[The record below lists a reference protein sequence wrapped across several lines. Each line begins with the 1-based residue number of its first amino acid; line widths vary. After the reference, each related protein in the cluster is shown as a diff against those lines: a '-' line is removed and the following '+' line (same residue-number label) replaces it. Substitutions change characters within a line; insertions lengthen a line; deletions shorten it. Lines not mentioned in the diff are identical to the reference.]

1 MNTLKNYIEKYY
13 VKNNYLNTLVITFL
27 FLSIIF
33 TRSFLGIQIW
43 MFRLG
48 ELVMAFSALI
58 FLITLIIFKPI
69 YEEKYKSIFL
79 TSVLVLLTFGM
90 TVVFTGSN
98 LFNVYTYKAS
108 SYIWSIGFL
117 FLGLTLPKLKTLRR
131 PYSIL
136 LQISLLIIY
145 LVAIYDFPENIVEF
159 FYSYS
164 DKYEP
169 HKGSDIVINFAILIY
184 FLNRFY
190 KHNQYGFELFLVNLS
205 IFLPLFLY
213 KSRAALISILIFV
226 IYELFLYRKEILRFN
241 FRRIIVFLFVSI
253 LLIVS
258 TFLSQ
263 RYVVVEFSEE
273 TIEQI
278 PDAFKTL
285 GEYKFSKYKDDY
297 PLFYIS
303 EKRLFSGDGNLN
315 WRLQLWQDA
324 IEDNYQENKLF
335 YGIGYKSKFNVF
347 IENNLVN
354 TIGVADGNDRR
365 GLDGLNEHVHNYFL
379 TIFLRGGFL
388 QLLVFFTF
396 YYSLFQSAKKNNQL
410 FEMIIFSTS
419 VMFVSFFDSSMENAH
434 FPLLFYFFVG
444 NQYLKKS

>member
-13 VKNNYLNTLVITFL
+13 VKNNYLKTLVITFL

-98 LFNVYTYKAS
+98 IFNVYTYKAS

-396 YYSLFQSAKKNNQL
+396 YYSLFQCAKKNNQL
-410 FEMIIFSTS
+410 FEMIIFSAS

>member
-1 MNTLKNYIEKYY
+1 MNILKNYIEKYY
-13 VKNNYLNTLVITFL
+13 VKNNYLKTLVITFL
-27 FLSIIF
+27 FLYIIF

-43 MFRLG
+43 MFRVG

-58 FLITLIIFKPI
+58 FLITLMIFKPI

-117 FLGLTLPKLKTLRR
+117 FLGLTLPKLKTLKR
-131 PYSIL
+131 PYAIL

-145 LVAIYDFPENIVEF
+145 LVAIYDFPQNVIDF
-159 FYSYS
+159 FNSYS

-213 KSRAALISILIFV
+213 KSRAALISILIFI
-226 IYELFLYRKEILRFN
+226 IYELYLYKKEILRFN
-241 FRRIIVFLFVSI
+241 FRRIIVFLLVSI
-253 LLIVS
+253 LLIIS

-278 PDAFKTL
+278 PNAFKTL

-303 EKRLFSGDGNLN
+303 ERRLFSGDGNLN

-335 YGIGYKSKFNVF
+335 YGTGYKSKFNVF

-379 TIFLRGGFL
+379 TIFLRGGFI

-410 FEMIIFSTS
+410 FEMIIFTASL
-419 VMFVSFFDSSMENAH
+419 MYVSFFDSSMENAH

>member
-1 MNTLKNYIEKYY
+1 MNTPKNYIEKYY
-13 VKNNYLNTLVITFL
+13 VKNNYLKTLVITFL

-58 FLITLIIFKPI
+58 FLFTLIIFKPI

-79 TSVLVLLTFGM
+79 TSVLILLTFGV

-98 LFNVYTYKAS
+98 LSNVYTYKAS

-131 PYSIL
+131 SYSIL

-145 LVAIYDFPENIVEF
+145 LVAIYDFPENIIEF

-226 IYELFLYRKEILRFN
+226 IYELFLYRNEIFRFN

>member
-1 MNTLKNYIEKYY
+1 MNTPKNYIEKYY
-13 VKNNYLNTLVITFL
+13 VKNNYLKTLVITFL

-226 IYELFLYRKEILRFN
+226 IYELFLYRKEIFRFN

>member
-13 VKNNYLNTLVITFL
+13 VKNNYLKTLVITFL

-117 FLGLTLPKLKTLRR
+117 FLGLTLPKLKILRR
-131 PYSIL
+131 SYSIL

-145 LVAIYDFPENIVEF
+145 LVAIYDFPENIIEF

-410 FEMIIFSTS
+410 FEMIIFSAS
-419 VMFVSFFDSSMENAH
+419 IMFVSFFDSSMENAH

>member
-13 VKNNYLNTLVITFL
+13 VKNNYLKTLVITFL

-396 YYSLFQSAKKNNQL
+396 YYSLFQSAKKNSQL
-410 FEMIIFSTS
+410 FEMIIFFAS

>member
-1 MNTLKNYIEKYY
+1 MNTRKNYIEKYY
-13 VKNNYLNTLVITFL
+13 VKNNYLKTLVITFL

-79 TSVLVLLTFGM
+79 TSVLILLTFGV

-145 LVAIYDFPENIVEF
+145 LVAIYDFPENVIEF
-159 FYSYS
+159 FNSYS

-226 IYELFLYRKEILRFN
+226 IYELFLYRKEIFRFN

-303 EKRLFSGDGNLN
+303 ERRLFSGDGNLN

-335 YGIGYKSKFNVF
+335 YGTGYKSKFNVF

-379 TIFLRGGFL
+379 TIFLRGGFI

-410 FEMIIFSTS
+410 FEMIIFSAS
-419 VMFVSFFDSSMENAH
+419 IMFVSFFDSSMENAH

>member
-13 VKNNYLNTLVITFL
+13 IKNNYLKTLVITFL

-69 YEEKYKSIFL
+69 YEDKYKSIFL
-79 TSVLVLLTFGM
+79 TSVLILLTFGV

-131 PYSIL
+131 SYSIL

-145 LVAIYDFPENIVEF
+145 LVAIYDFPENIIEF

-226 IYELFLYRKEILRFN
+226 IYELFLYRKEIFRFN

-324 IEDNYQENKLF
+324 IEDNYQDNKLF

-410 FEMIIFSTS
+410 FEMIIFSAS

>member
-1 MNTLKNYIEKYY
+1 MNTRKNYIEKYY
-13 VKNNYLNTLVITFL
+13 VKNNYLKTLVITFL

-79 TSVLVLLTFGM
+79 TSVLILLTFGV

-117 FLGLTLPKLKTLRR
+117 FLGLTLPKLKILRR
-131 PYSIL
+131 SHSIL

-145 LVAIYDFPENIVEF
+145 LVAIYDFPENVIEF
-159 FYSYS
+159 FNSYS

-226 IYELFLYRKEILRFN
+226 IYELFLYRKEIFRFN

>member
-13 VKNNYLNTLVITFL
+13 VKNNYLKTLVITFL

-43 MFRLG
+43 MFRVG

-131 PYSIL
+131 SYSIL

-145 LVAIYDFPENIVEF
+145 LVAIYDFPENIIEF

-226 IYELFLYRKEILRFN
+226 IYELYLYRKEILRFN
-241 FRRIIVFLFVSI
+241 FRRIIVFLLVSI
-253 LLIVS
+253 LLIIS

-278 PDAFKTL
+278 PNAFKTL

-303 EKRLFSGDGNLN
+303 ERRLFSGDGNLN

-379 TIFLRGGFL
+379 TIFLRGGFI

-410 FEMIIFSTS
+410 FEMIIFSAS
-419 VMFVSFFDSSMENAH
+419 IMFVSFFDSSMENAH

>member
-13 VKNNYLNTLVITFL
+13 IKNNYLKTLVITFL

-58 FLITLIIFKPI
+58 FLITLTIFKPI
-69 YEEKYKSIFL
+69 YEDKYKSIFL
-79 TSVLVLLTFGM
+79 TSVLILLTFGV

-131 PYSIL
+131 SYSIL

-145 LVAIYDFPENIVEF
+145 LVAIYDFPENIIEF

-226 IYELFLYRKEILRFN
+226 IYELFLYRKEIFRFN

-410 FEMIIFSTS
+410 FEMIIFSAS

>member
-1 MNTLKNYIEKYY
+1 MNILKNYIDKFYL
-13 VKNNYLNTLVITFL
+13 KNNYLKISVIAFL

-33 TRSFLGIQIW
+33 TRSFLGIQVW
-43 MFRLG
+43 MFRIG

-58 FLITLIIFKPI
+58 FLNTLMMFKYI
-69 YEEKYKSIFL
+69 YEEKYKSIFSA
-79 TSVLVLLTFGM
+79 SVLILLSFGI
-90 TVVFTGSN
+90 TVVFTGSSLLN
-98 LFNVYTYKAS
+98 IYTYKAS

-117 FLGLTLPKLKTLRR
+117 FLGLSLPKLKTLNQS
-131 PYSIL
+131 YAIL

-145 LVAIYDFPENIVEF
+145 LVAIYDFPENMIKF
-159 FYSYS
+159 FNSFS

-169 HKGSDIVINFAILIY
+169 HKGSDIVINFAILSY

-190 KHNQYGFELFLVNLS
+190 KYNQNGFELFLVNLS

-226 IYELFLYRKEILRFN
+226 IYELYLYRKEILKIS
-241 FRRIIVFLFVSI
+241 FRRILVFIFVSI
-253 LLIVS
+253 LLVVS

-278 PDAFKTL
+278 PNAFKTL

-297 PLFYIS
+297 PVFYIS
-303 EKRLFSGDGNLN
+303 ERRLFSGDGNLN

-324 IEDNYQENKLF
+324 IEDNYQEKKIY
-335 YGIGYKSKFNVF
+335 YGIGYNSKFNVF

-354 TIGVADGNDRR
+354 TVGVADGNDRR

-388 QLLVFFTF
+388 HLLVFFTF
-396 YYSLFQSAKKNNQL
+396 YYSLFNSAKKNNQL
-410 FEMIIFSTS
+410 FEMVVFSAS

-434 FPLLFYFFVG
+434 FPLLFYFFAG
-444 NQYLKKS
+444 NQFLKKS

>member
-13 VKNNYLNTLVITFL
+13 VKNNYLKTLVITFL

-69 YEEKYKSIFL
+69 YEDKYKSIFL
-79 TSVLVLLTFGM
+79 TSVLILLTFGV

-117 FLGLTLPKLKTLRR
+117 FLGLTLPKLRTLRR
-131 PYSIL
+131 SYSIL

-145 LVAIYDFPENIVEF
+145 LVAIYDFPENVIEF
-159 FYSYS
+159 FNSYS

>member
-1 MNTLKNYIEKYY
+1 MNILKNYIEKYY
-13 VKNNYLNTLVITFL
+13 VKNNYLKTLVITFL

>member
-13 VKNNYLNTLVITFL
+13 VKNNYLKTLVITFL

-79 TSVLVLLTFGM
+79 TSVLILLTFGV

-98 LFNVYTYKAS
+98 LSNVYTYKSS

-347 IENNLVN
+347 IENNIVN

>member
-13 VKNNYLNTLVITFL
+13 VKNNYLKTLVITFL

>member
-13 VKNNYLNTLVITFL
+13 IKNNYLKTLVITFL

-69 YEEKYKSIFL
+69 YEDKYKSIFL
-79 TSVLVLLTFGM
+79 TSVLILLTFGV

-131 PYSIL
+131 SYSIL

-145 LVAIYDFPENIVEF
+145 LVAIYDFPENIIEF

-226 IYELFLYRKEILRFN
+226 IYELFLYRKEIFRFN

-410 FEMIIFSTS
+410 FEMIIFSAS

>member
-13 VKNNYLNTLVITFL
+13 VKNNYLKTLVITFL

-226 IYELFLYRKEILRFN
+226 IYELFLYRKEIFRFN

>member
-13 VKNNYLNTLVITFL
+13 IKNNYLKTLVITFL

-58 FLITLIIFKPI
+58 FLITLTIFKPI
-69 YEEKYKSIFL
+69 YEDKYKSIFL
-79 TSVLVLLTFGM
+79 TSVLILLTFGV

-131 PYSIL
+131 SYSIL

-145 LVAIYDFPENIVEF
+145 LVAIYDFPENIIEF

-226 IYELFLYRKEILRFN
+226 IYELFLYRKEIFRFN

-324 IEDNYQENKLF
+324 IEDNYQDNKLF

-410 FEMIIFSTS
+410 FEMIIFSAS